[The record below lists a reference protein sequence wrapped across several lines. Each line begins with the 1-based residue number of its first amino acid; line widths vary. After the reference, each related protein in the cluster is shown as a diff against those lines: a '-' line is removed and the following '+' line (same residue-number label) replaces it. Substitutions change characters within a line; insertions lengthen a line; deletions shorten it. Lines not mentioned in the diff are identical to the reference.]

1 MSAAGAHDSKQV
13 RKLCQKC
20 RDRRAR
26 FRYRG
31 AVRADRDHTLCFACY
46 RSERDRLRAVRTPEP
61 RRTPPHGPFVQVQTL
76 TLRQQAHRRLMLA
89 HLQSGLQPGGGS
101 TRTA

>member
-13 RKLCQKC
+13 RTLCQKC

-46 RSERDRLRAVRTPEP
+46 RSERDRLRAVHITEP
-61 RRTPPHGPFVQVQTL
+61 RQTPPHRPFAQVQML
-76 TLRQQAHRRLMLA
+76 TPRQQAHRRLMLD
-89 HLQSGLQPGGGS
+89 HLQSGLQPEGGS